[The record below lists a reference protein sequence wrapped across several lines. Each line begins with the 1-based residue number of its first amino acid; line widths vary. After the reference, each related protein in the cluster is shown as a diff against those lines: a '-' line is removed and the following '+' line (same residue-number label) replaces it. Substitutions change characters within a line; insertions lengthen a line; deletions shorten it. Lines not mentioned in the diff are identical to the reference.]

1 MKNGQKCFKRIGVL
15 LTTFLLIV
23 MCLAV
28 DTTTV
33 SAAKN
38 KLSKTKITLTQGK
51 KYRLK
56 VKGTKKKV
64 KWSSTKKSVATV
76 NKKGV
81 VTAKK
86 KGTAYIKAKVG
97 KKTYKC
103 KVTVKSKKAPEKP
116 APTPSTTP
124 VVPPSEPTIA
134 PPAPTTPTT
143 PPTAPTVTPS
153 KKPVLSATS
162 LNMRKGEYYQLSV
175 QDPKYVPVWTS
186 SNKNVAEVDSK
197 GKVHAIN
204 VGTAEIKVDAGNILV
219 CTVTV
224 TMETKPQ
231 TEPVLSKGVIKG
243 QRAVKN
249 EAGEPIVIDVPLN
262 TYTYTFSTIPTNV
275 EELKQY
281 NISGDDGRYKVL
293 ALYIMSLR
301 TWKPENQTDC
311 EEMIGYLCNKQLS
324 VYEKQRLAEQMKK
337 SKQYLYLGN
346 AFLNG
351 STPANNYT
359 PSQPYSITLTQD
371 SVVDEDQVYI
381 PANPSIPSPDQ
392 YRAFIYCK
400 ASDSG
405 KWIDVY
411 KSSKDENWYMYKW
424 MDLITSI
431 KAPASSNPF

>member
-1 MKNGQKCFKRIGVL
+1 MRNSKKSLKKVSVL
-15 LTTFLLIV
+15 LTTFLLVV

-28 DTTTV
+28 DTTSV
-33 SAAKN
+33 SAAKI
-38 KLSKTKITLTQGK
+38 KLNKTKLTLTQGK

-103 KVTVKSKKAPEKP
+103 KVTVKSKKAPAK
-116 APTPSTTP
+116 
-124 VVPPSEPTIA
+124 
-134 PPAPTTPTT
+134 PAPTTPSAPVNPPAEPTAT
-143 PPTAPTVTPS
+143 PTAPPAKT
-153 KKPVLSATS
+153 PVLSATS
-162 LNMRKGEYYQLSV
+162 LNMRKG
-175 QDPKYVPVWTS
+175 
-186 SNKNVAEVDSK
+186 VDSQ

-204 VGTAEIKVDAGNILV
+204 VGTTEIKVDAGIVLT

-243 QRAVKN
+243 QRSVKN
-249 EAGEPIVIDVPLN
+249 EAGESVVIEIPLN

-293 ALYIMSLR
+293 ALYVMSLR

-351 STPANNYT
+351 ATPANDYT

-371 SVVDEDQVYI
+371 SVVDEDQIYI

-411 KSSKDENWYMYKW
+411 KSSKDGNWYMYKW

>member
-33 SAAKN
+33 SAAKI

-116 APTPSTTP
+116 APTPSTAP

-134 PPAPTTPTT
+134 PPAPITPTT

-243 QRAVKN
+243 QRSVKN
-249 EAGEPIVIDVPLN
+249 EAGEPVVIDVPLN

-311 EEMIGYLCNKQLS
+311 EEMIGYLCNRQLS

-392 YRAFIYCK
+392 YIAFIYCK

-411 KSSKDENWYMYKW
+411 KSSKDGNWYMYKW

>member
-1 MKNGQKCFKRIGVL
+1 MKNSQRYLRRVGVL
-15 LTTFLLIV
+15 LTTFLLVV

-28 DTTTV
+28 DTTSV
-33 SAAKN
+33 SAAKV
-38 KLSKTKITLTQGK
+38 KLNKTKLTLVQGK
-51 KYRLK
+51 KKQLK

-103 KVTVKSKKAPEKP
+103 KVIVKGKKAPAKP
-116 APTPSTTP
+116 APTKPAAP
-124 VVPPSEPTIA
+124 VNPPAGPTAA
-134 PPAPTTPTT
+134 PPAPTTPPAT
-143 PPTAPTVTPS
+143 PTVAPAKT
-153 KKPVLSATS
+153 PVLSATS
-162 LNMRKGEYYQLSV
+162 LSMHKGDYYQLSV
-175 QDPKYVPVWTS
+175 QDPKYDPVWTS

-204 VGTAEIKVDAGNILV
+204 TGTAEIKVDAGTILV

-224 TMETKPQ
+224 TQETKPQ
-231 TEPVLSKGVIKG
+231 TEPALTKNVIKG
-243 QRAVKN
+243 KRQVKN
-249 EAGEPIVIDVPLN
+249 EAGEPIVIDIPLN

-324 VYEKQRLAEQMKK
+324 VYEKQRLADQMKK
-337 SKQYLYLGN
+337 GKQYLYLGN

-351 STPANNYT
+351 ATPANNYT
-359 PSQPYSITLTQD
+359 PAQPYSVTLTQD

-381 PANPSIPSPDQ
+381 PANPSIPTPDQ
-392 YRAFIYCK
+392 YRAFIFCQ

-411 KSSKDENWYMYKW
+411 KSSKDGNWYMYKW

>member
-51 KYRLK
+51 KYQLK

-175 QDPKYVPVWTS
+175 QNPKYVPVWTS

-243 QRAVKN
+243 QRSVKN
-249 EAGEPIVIDVPLN
+249 EAGKPVVIDVPLN

-311 EEMIGYLCNKQLS
+311 EEMIGYLCNRQLS

-411 KSSKDENWYMYKW
+411 KSSKDGNWYMYKW

>member
-1 MKNGQKCFKRIGVL
+1 MKNSKKSFKKAGIL
-15 LTTFLLIV
+15 LTTFLLVV

-28 DTTTV
+28 DTTSV
-33 SAAKN
+33 SAAKI
-38 KLSKTKITLTQGK
+38 KLNKTKLTLTQGK
-51 KYRLK
+51 KYRLR
-56 VKGTKKKV
+56 VKGTRKKV
-64 KWSSTKKSVATV
+64 KWTSTKKSVATV
-76 NKKGV
+76 NKKGI

-103 KVTVKSKKAPEKP
+103 KVIVNRKKTSAKP
-116 APTPSTTP
+116 APAKPAPATPT
-124 VVPPSEPTIA
+124 
-134 PPAPTTPTT
+134 PPA
-143 PPTAPTVTPS
+143 APAVTPS
-153 KKPVLSATS
+153 KTPVLSATS
-162 LNMRKGEYYQLSV
+162 ISMRKGEYYQLSV
-175 QDPKYVPVWTS
+175 QNPKHLPVWTS
-186 SNKNVAEVDSK
+186 SNKNVAEVDSQ

-204 VGTAEIKVDAGNILV
+204 VGTAEIKVDVGKLLV

-231 TEPVLSKGVIKG
+231 TEPALSKGVIKG
-243 QRAVKN
+243 KRSVKN
-249 EAGEPIVIDVPLN
+249 EAGIPIVIDVPLN

-301 TWKPENQTDC
+301 TWKPENHTDC

-324 VYEKQRLAEQMKK
+324 VYEKQRLTDQMKK
-337 SKQYLYLGN
+337 GNQYRYLGN

-351 STPANNYT
+351 AAPANNYS
-359 PSQPYSITLTQD
+359 PSKPYSITLTQD
-371 SVVDEDQVYI
+371 SVVDENQVYI

-392 YRAFIYCK
+392 YRAFIFCK
-400 ASDSG
+400 AFDSG

-411 KSSKDENWYMYKW
+411 KSSKDGNWYMYKW

>member
-1 MKNGQKCFKRIGVL
+1 MRNGKKSLKKASVL
-15 LTTFLLIV
+15 LTTFLLVV

-28 DTTTV
+28 DTTSV
-33 SAAKN
+33 SAAKI
-38 KLSKTKITLTQGK
+38 KLNKTKLTLTQGK

-103 KVTVKSKKAPEKP
+103 KVTVKSKKAPAK
-116 APTPSTTP
+116 
-124 VVPPSEPTIA
+124 
-134 PPAPTTPTT
+134 PAPTTPSA
-143 PPTAPTVTPS
+143 PVNPPAEPTATPTTAPA
-153 KKPVLSATS
+153 KTPVLSATS
-162 LNMRKGEYYQLSV
+162 LSMRKGEYYQLSV
-175 QDPKYVPVWTS
+175 QDPKHLPVWTS
-186 SNKNVAEVDSK
+186 SNKNIAEVDSQ

-204 VGTAEIKVDAGNILV
+204 VGTTEIKVDAGIVLT

-231 TEPVLSKGVIKG
+231 TEPVLSK
-243 QRAVKN
+243 A
-249 EAGEPIVIDVPLN
+249 
-262 TYTYTFSTIPTNV
+262 NV

-337 SKQYLYLGN
+337 SKQYLNLGN

-351 STPANNYT
+351 ATPANDYT

-371 SVVDEDQVYI
+371 SVVDEDQIYI

-411 KSSKDENWYMYKW
+411 KSSKDGNWYMYKW
-424 MDLITSI
+424 MYLITSI

>member
-1 MKNGQKCFKRIGVL
+1 MKNGQTCFKRIGVL

-33 SAAKN
+33 SAAKI

-116 APTPSTTP
+116 APTPSTAP

-243 QRAVKN
+243 QRSVKN
-249 EAGEPIVIDVPLN
+249 EAGESVVIEIPLN

-311 EEMIGYLCNKQLS
+311 EEMIGYLCNRQLS

-411 KSSKDENWYMYKW
+411 KSSKDGNWYMYKW

>member
-51 KYRLK
+51 KCRLK

-243 QRAVKN
+243 QRSVKN
-249 EAGEPIVIDVPLN
+249 EAGKPVVIDVPLN

-311 EEMIGYLCNKQLS
+311 EEMIGYLCNRQLS

-411 KSSKDENWYMYKW
+411 KSSKDGNWYMYKW

>member
-1 MKNGQKCFKRIGVL
+1 MRNGKKSLKKASVL
-15 LTTFLLIV
+15 LTTFLLVV

-28 DTTTV
+28 DTTSV
-33 SAAKN
+33 SAAKI
-38 KLSKTKITLTQGK
+38 KLNKTKLTLAQGK

-103 KVTVKSKKAPEKP
+103 KVTVKSKKAPAK
-116 APTPSTTP
+116 
-124 VVPPSEPTIA
+124 
-134 PPAPTTPTT
+134 PAPTTPSA
-143 PPTAPTVTPS
+143 PVNPPAEPTATPTEAPS
-153 KKPVLSATS
+153 KTPVLSATS
-162 LNMRKGEYYQLSV
+162 LSMRKGEYYQLNV
-175 QDPKYVPVWTS
+175 QDPKHLPVWTS
-186 SNKNVAEVDSK
+186 SNKNIAEVDSQ

-204 VGTAEIKVDAGNILV
+204 VGTTEIKVDAGIVLT

-231 TEPVLSKGVIKG
+231 TEPVLSKAVIKG
-243 QRAVKN
+243 QRSVKN
-249 EAGEPIVIDVPLN
+249 EAGESVVIEIPLN

-293 ALYIMSLR
+293 ALYVMSLR

-351 STPANNYT
+351 ATPANDYT

-371 SVVDEDQVYI
+371 SVVDEDQIYI

-411 KSSKDENWYMYKW
+411 KSSKDGNWYMYKW